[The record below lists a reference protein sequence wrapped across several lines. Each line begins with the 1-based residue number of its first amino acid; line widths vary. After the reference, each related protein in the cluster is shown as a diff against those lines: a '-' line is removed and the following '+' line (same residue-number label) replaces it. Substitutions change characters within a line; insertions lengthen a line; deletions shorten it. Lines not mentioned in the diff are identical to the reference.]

1 MSRIARITGTAL
13 AAAMALAAC
22 GGTSSTSPPAAGSS
36 PAKCTSKK
44 VSIAVP
50 VSPPNVVHI
59 PPFVAQDLGF
69 FKEENLEV
77 DLPKFEGGVGAFR
90 AVASGSVDLAG
101 TSSEPAIQAV
111 AQGGDVKAIYTYAP
125 NVDVSFVAGPN
136 VKTLADLKG
145 KKIGIQEKGGF
156 ADVMSRLVLKKAGI
170 APSDVTFVS
179 TTTAARVSAMVT
191 GSVDTGVLH
200 IDQTLTAQK
209 TAPSL
214 HVLANMWEVVTDYQ
228 YALYMASAD
237 RLKNDA
243 ATMEC
248 IVRALMKADRAIY
261 DPAMKQKIT
270 DIMVKYTKEQADVVS
285 QTYDQLLKA
294 KAWPQNEGIPK
305 ANVEGTIKSLRE
317 TDQLTKDVKFTDV
330 VDLTIAKKVVAQ
342 LGKKDFPY

>member
-1 MSRIARITGTAL
+1 MLSIARITGAAL
-13 AAAMALAAC
+13 AAVMALAAC
-22 GGTSSTSPPAAGSS
+22 GGASTTTAPQAGSS

-50 VSPPNVVHI
+50 VTPPNVVHI
-59 PPFVAQDLGF
+59 PPFVAQDLGY
-69 FKEENLEV
+69 FKDENLEV

-111 AQGGDVKAIYTYAP
+111 AQGGDVKAVYTYAP

-170 APSDVTFVS
+170 APTDVTFVS

-228 YALYMASAD
+228 YSLYMASSD

-248 IVRALMKADRAIY
+248 MVRALIKADRAIY

-270 DIMVKYTKEQADVVS
+270 DIMVKYTKEQPDVVA
-285 QTYDQLLKA
+285 QTYEQLLKA

-305 ANVEGTIKSLRE
+305 ANIEGTIKSLKE
-317 TDQLTKDVKFTDV
+317 TDQLNKDVKFTDV